1 MAGRIQGI
9 TIEIDGNTTKL
20 QQSLKGVDSQLK
32 STKSNLTDIEKLL
45 KLNPGNVELLTQ
57 KQKNLKTAIADTKKR
72 LDELKAAQSGV
83 AKGTNEWDRL
93 QREIISTE
101 TDLKSLK
108 SQYREFGNV
117 ASQVLKAA
125 GQKIKNFGNSVTEA
139 GKKLKPL
146 STAAVGVLTA
156 LGGLA
161 YKSVTTA
168 DELNT
173 LSKQTGFT
181 TDEIQKMKYAADL
194 VDVSFE
200 DISGALRK
208 LKPKI
213 TENNE
218 ALQKLGVSTK
228 NADGSTRNATDVFY
242 AAVKALS
249 QISNETERDQL
260 AMELFGKSADELAG
274 IIDDG
279 GEALRQY
286 GEEAESLGAVMS
298 GETID
303 SLNEIND
310 TIDSIK
316 AQGGAALAQLGATFA
331 KAFAPAIKKVIP
343 LINKV
348 KDAISKLTPEQAE
361 LILKIAGV
369 AAAIAPVLIIGG
381 KLISGIG
388 SVISIIGTVV
398 GVLGG
403 PLTIAIGAAIA
414 AGVLLYKNW
423 DKVKEYAIKV
433 KDAVVAA
440 WDSIKEWTVNAWNN
454 IKNAV
459 TNTFSSIKTAVTD
472 KMNVIKTSVSA
483 AWDNIKT
490 NIKEKGL
497 AGAAA
502 DAFGNIK
509 DIIGEKM
516 DGAISKVKSKV
527 AELKSYFNFSS
538 LGNAFNAVKSSI
550 DGFISKMINLAKT
563 VYNKIQEI
571 KSYFKFSWSLPHIK
585 IPHFRVKGG
594 KWPYGLGGEGY
605 LPSIKVDWYKR
616 AYDNPIIF
624 TQPTVMATNQGY
636 KGFGDGTGAEIVMGL
651 NKLRELVGASQPVV
665 INVYGTAGQNVNE
678 LAYAVQQR
686 LVTMQK
692 QREAAYA

>member
-1 MAGRIQGI
+1 
-9 TIEIDGNTTKL
+9 
-20 QQSLKGVDSQLK
+20 
-32 STKSNLTDIEKLL
+32 
-45 KLNPGNVELLTQ
+45 
-57 KQKNLKTAIADTKKR
+57 
-72 LDELKAAQSGV
+72 
-83 AKGTNEWDRL
+83 
-93 QREIISTE
+93 
-101 TDLKSLK
+101 
-108 SQYREFGNV
+108 
-117 ASQVLKAA
+117 
-125 GQKIKNFGNSVTEA
+125 
-139 GKKLKPL
+139 
-146 STAAVGVLTA
+146 
-156 LGGLA
+156 
-161 YKSVTTA
+161 
-168 DELNT
+168 
-173 LSKQTGFT
+173 
-181 TDEIQKMKYAADL
+181 MKYAADL